1 MRYDFGSDNTAG
13 MAPAALEALIAANEG
28 HARAYGA
35 DEVTARAADL
45 IRARLD
51 ADAEVRFVFSGTA
64 ANAIALSML
73 AWPHE
78 AVLAHHA
85 AHVCTDETGAPGFF
99 GSGVGLLGL
108 PGLSGK
114 I

>member
-1 MRYDFGSDNTAG
+1 MRYDFRLRTTP
-13 MAPAALEALIAANEG
+13 PAWLPPLNALIAANDG
-28 HARAYGA
+28 YARAYGA
-35 DEVTARAADL
+35 DDTTARAADL

-85 AHVCTDETGAPGFF
+85 AH
-99 GSGVGLLGL
+99 LHR
-108 PGLSGK
+108 
-114 I
+114 